1 MDYKQIDDD
10 ETPKVS
16 GLSSAKFRTAE
27 DFRNIIKELA
37 GVKFI
42 LDCGHPVTFGYFLGN
57 NVIIYNGKEPK
68 MVCTDCGY

>member
-1 MDYKQIDDD
+1 MDYKQIDDN

-37 GVKFI
+37 ERACWG
-42 LDCGHPVTFGYFLGN
+42 
-57 NVIIYNGKEPK
+57 
-68 MVCTDCGY
+68 